1 MATKTVKKTNT
12 QVKEVKDQ
20 IAEVTE
26 QISEVKDQIAEAS
39 STGFDTFKD
48 TVKSINEFALDTA
61 DEVLIAAFTSGEKW
75 QEVAEKAI
83 DGSVKLMG
91 KNQELLF
98 ATLEGVKSQVTAG
111 TDRFKHLFSL
121 N

>member
-1 MATKTVKKTNT
+1 MATKTAKKTNT

-26 QISEVKDQIAEAS
+26 QISEVKDQIAEAT

-48 TVKSINEFALDTA
+48 TV
-61 DEVLIAAFTSGEKW
+61 
-75 QEVAEKAI
+75 I

-91 KNQELLF
+91 KNQELVF
-98 ATLEGVKSQVTAG
+98 TTLEGVKSQVTMG
-111 TDRFKHLFSL
+111 TDRFKQLFSL